1 MGRLVF
7 KNTLYG
13 FPVQFN
19 VIAFF
24 PFEDA
29 FFFHLIEFGRQCR
42 TCHVNV
48 FGQLRKGVCQFHG
61 RSAWAIQCVRL
72 RLHCRWHR

>member
-1 MGRLVF
+1 MGRLVLQ
-7 KNTLYG
+7 NTLYG

-29 FFFHLIEFGRQCR
+29 FFSILLNSVDSAGRV
-42 TCHVNV
+42 T
-48 FGQLRKGVCQFHG
+48 LMY
-61 RSAWAIQCVRL
+61 SASCVRVCVSFTVEVSL
-72 RLHCRWHR
+72 SSRFSK